1 MNSAIGPHKPTQCIA
16 INVPD
21 HPLPTSPST
30 QYFDFDPDF
39 DDLRRGNPEIS
50 RGAFTRTGARPP
62 LPRAATA
69 RALSALPLS
78 SPWLGVSGPF
88 GKSHPTRPVKA
99 LYPTLLTL
107 FEPISALM
115 TFPLGPPRS
124 VKGKGQSKIFAG
136 SSGPS
141 RARTPCGRATLL
153 EGPEAGATPP
163 SSRSG
168 PCKD

>member
-1 MNSAIGPHKPTQCIA
+1 VLLLKACRRSDELGDRTSQANSVHRDQR
-16 INVPD
+16 
-21 HPLPTSPST
+21 SRPSAT
-30 QYFDFDPDF
+30 DITIHSYFDFDPDF

-50 RGAFTRTGARPP
+50 RGAFSRTGARPP

-115 TFPLGPPRS
+115 TFPLG
-124 VKGKGQSKIFAG
+124 GI
-136 SSGPS
+136 
-141 RARTPCGRATLL
+141 
-153 EGPEAGATPP
+153 
-163 SSRSG
+163 
-168 PCKD
+168 